1 MPPRPLIVGE
11 VLFDCFP
18 ERSVLGG
25 APFNVAWNL
34 RALGAEPL
42 LLTAVGQDPLGDE
55 VRAAMGRIGLD
66 AEGLQ
71 VASHPTGRVDI
82 EVVGGEPRYRFWD
95 DVAFDHIVLPKAW
108 DRQDPAEAAQGWTA
122 TSGRSVA
129 IGRDGELASGRFGLL
144 YHGSLALRGAVSD
157 ATVRRLRE
165 VVGCPVFIDVNIR
178 KPHFDPRRFA
188 TLLSGATHVKL
199 NHEELAEL
207 IREMGVGD
215 GSRETATPCDAWAD
229 IVEQGR
235 ALAGFFSIANL
246 WVTAGERG
254 AAWIGPAGEAI
265 AAAPPVPRMVDTV
278 GAGDAFAAVIIRDM
292 LEGKTPAESL
302 PSAAR
307 FSSRICELRGATT
320 EDANFYRDAIGA
332 Y

>member
-18 ERSVLGG
+18 DRSVLGG

-34 RALGAEPL
+34 KALGADPL

-71 VASHPTGRVDI
+71 VTSHPTGRVDI

-95 DVAFDHIVLPKAW
+95 DVAFDHIALPSAW
-108 DRQDPAEAAQGWTA
+108 DRQDPSDPSRGLAA
-122 TSGRSVA
+122 TSGRSSA
-129 IGRDGELASGRFGLL
+129 LASDGELASGRFGLL

-157 ATVRRLRE
+157 ATVRRFRE
-165 VVGCPVFIDVNIR
+165 VMGCPVFIDVNIR

-188 TLLSGATHVKL
+188 TLLPGATHVKL

-215 GSRETATPCDAWAD
+215 GSWETPTPCEAWAD
-229 IVEQGR
+229 IVAQGR
-235 ALAGFFSIANL
+235 ALACFYSIPNL
-246 WVTAGERG
+246 WVTAGEKG
-254 AAWIGPAGEAI
+254 AAWIGPAGHAI
-265 AAAPPVPRMVDTV
+265 AAAPPVTRLVDTV

-302 PSAAR
+302 PRAAR
-307 FSSRICELRGATT
+307 FASRICGLRGATT
-320 EDANFYRDAIGA
+320 ENRQFYHEAIGGD
-332 Y
+332 